1 MTNCV
6 AAIIRSLIGLV
17 PTRRRLLLAG
27 VAVTAWLSIVPAVR
41 ADDAAA
47 LQWFKGNTHVHSRW
61 SDGRDMPDMVAD
73 WYKSQGYQFLVVTDH
88 NVIQRGVK
96 WADVGSTPE
105 LADKFEAFRAKFPAV
120 KVATREGED
129 PKTGKTAPQ
138 ARVRPLA
145 EYRGL
150 FEEPGKFLLIMG
162 EEISDACPVMI
173 KGKKVYIQIHLNAWN
188 LAAPVPPQRG
198 ASVHETIA
206 NNVAAVAK
214 QEAKQKQPTVTVL
227 NHPNWGYKTPVPV
240 PVEDFASVADLRFF
254 EVLNG
259 HVGDLET
266 TGDATR
272 LSTDRLWDVVLV
284 VRLVRLGLPPIY
296 GVAGDDSHSA
306 GKGGAAWIVVRAA
319 SLTADALVTAV
330 RAGDFY
336 ATNGLRL
343 KDVQRDGNE
352 YVVQVDPEEG
362 ITYTIQFIGTLRGYD
377 RNKEDAKDA
386 QGALLPPTERYSP
399 EIGQVLK
406 EVKGTQATYTP
417 TGQELYVRAKIVS
430 SKPPATPDSKDTPE
444 TAWTQPMIV
453 GQWRKRA
460 ASGRRD
466 RDDPVA
472 LHRVSFSS
480 ICPECVQ

>member
-1 MTNCV
+1 MKNC
-6 AAIIRSLIGLV
+6 AAAPIRSLIRPVL
-17 PTRRRLLLAG
+17 TRRRLLLAG
-27 VAVTAWLSIVPAVR
+27 VAAAAWLSIVPAVR
-41 ADDAAA
+41 AADAAT

-61 SDGRDMPDMVAD
+61 SDGRDMPEMVAD

-88 NVIQRGVK
+88 NTIQQGEK
-96 WADVGSTPE
+96 WADVGSTVE
-105 LADKFEAFRAKFPAV
+105 LAGKFAAFRARFPDV
-120 KVATREGED
+120 KVETREGKD
-129 PKTGKTAPQ
+129 PKTGKTVPQ

-145 EYRGL
+145 EYRSL

-162 EEISDACPVMI
+162 DEITDSWAATNSER
-173 KGKKVYIQIHLNAWN
+173 IQVHLCAWN
-188 LAAPVPPQRG
+188 LVNPVPPQHG

-214 QEAKQKQPTVTVL
+214 QEARQKRPTLTVL

-259 HVGDLET
+259 HVGDVET
-266 TGDATR
+266 TGDAQR
-272 LSTDRLWDVVLV
+272 LSTDPLWDVVLAA
-284 VRLVRLGLPPIY
+284 RLGRLGLGPIY
-296 GVAGDDSHSA
+296 GIAADDSHSA
-306 GKGGAAWIVVRAA
+306 GNGGGAWIVVRAA
-319 SLTADALVTAV
+319 SLTADALVAAV

-343 KDVQRDGNE
+343 KDVRRDGGR
-352 YVVQVDPEEG
+352 YVVQVEPEEG

-377 RNKEDAKDA
+377 RSKEDAKDA
-386 QGALLPPTERYSP
+386 EGALLPPTARYSP
-399 EIGQVLK
+399 EIGRVLK
-406 EVKGTQATYTP
+406 EVKGTEATYTP

-453 GQWRKRA
+453 GQ
-460 ASGRRD
+460 
-466 RDDPVA
+466 
-472 LHRVSFSS
+472 
-480 ICPECVQ
+480 